1 MCCYINA
8 CPQLISKG
16 FKYIVKLI
24 HFEHPT
30 EVRSSLI
37 LKELFGI
44 SDVYFEKDTV
54 VVFTGEVFLSNG
66 VHFRGVCEIGD
77 KVSIDTGCVLN
88 NVSIGSGTNIRSHSI
103 LNDCKFGK
111 NNIIGPHC
119 FVRDETCV
127 GDFCIVGSHVEV
139 ARSTLGAQIK
149 ISHQAFV
156 GDATLGDRVIIGAGV
171 VFCNFDGSGRQSSQ
185 VGVDTLIGS
194 GTLIVSPIRIGARVV
209 IGAGS
214 VVTKDINDGEQ
225 FVQSRYRQFD
235 E

>member
-1 MCCYINA
+1 MK
-8 CPQLISKG
+8 LVF
-16 FKYIVKLI
+16 FKN
-24 HFEHPT
+24 PT
-30 EVRSSLI
+30 EVRSSAI
-37 LKELFGI
+37 LQELFGI

-54 VVFTGEVFLSNG
+54 VVFTGEALLSNG
-66 VHFRGVCEIGD
+66 INFRGVCEIGD

-88 NVSIGSGTNIRSHSI
+88 NVSIGSYTNIRSHSI

-139 ARSTLGAQIK
+139 ARSTLGEQIK

-171 VFCNFDGSGRQSSQ
+171 VFCNFDGSGRQSSE
-185 VGVDTLIGS
+185 VGVDTSVGS
-194 GTLIVSPIRIGARVV
+194 GTLIVSPISIGARVV

-214 VVTKDINDGEQ
+214 VVSKNIEDDER
-225 FVQSRYRQFD
+225 FVQSRCRQID
-235 E
+235 G

>member
-1 MCCYINA
+1 
-8 CPQLISKG
+8 
-16 FKYIVKLI
+16 VKLI
-24 HFEHPT
+24 YFERPT
-30 EVRSSLI
+30 EVRSSVI
-37 LKELFGI
+37 LEELFGI
-44 SDVYFEKDTV
+44 SDVYFGKDTV
-54 VVFTGEVFLSNG
+54 VVFKGEALLSNG
-66 VHFRGVCEIGD
+66 VHFRGACEIGD

-156 GDATLGDRVIIGAGV
+156 GDAILGDRVIIGAGV
-171 VFCNFDGSGRQSSQ
+171 VFCNFDGSGRQSSE
-185 VGVDTLIGS
+185 VGVDTLVGS

-214 VVTKDINDGEQ
+214 VVTKNIDDGER
-225 FVQSRYRQFD
+225 FVQSRYRQIG

>member
-1 MCCYINA
+1 M
-8 CPQLISKG
+8 
-16 FKYIVKLI
+16 KLI
-24 HFEHPT
+24 YFERPT
-30 EVRSSLI
+30 EVRSSVI
-37 LKELFGI
+37 LEELFGI
-44 SDVYFEKDTV
+44 SDVYFGKDTV
-54 VVFTGEVFLSNG
+54 VVFKGEALLSNG
-66 VHFRGVCEIGD
+66 VHFRGASEIGD

-88 NVSIGSGTNIRSHSI
+88 NVSIGSGTNIRSHSV

-139 ARSTLGAQIK
+139 ARSKLGAQIK

-156 GDATLGDRVIIGAGV
+156 GDAILADRVIIGAGV
-171 VFCNFDGSGRQSSQ
+171 VFCNFDGSDSQSSE
-185 VGVDTLIGS
+185 VGVDTLVGS

-214 VVTKDINDGEQ
+214 VVTKNIDDGER
-225 FVQSRYRQFD
+225 FVQSRYRQIGG
-235 E
+235 

>member
-1 MCCYINA
+1 VL
-8 CPQLISKG
+8 Q
-16 FKYIVKLI
+16 
-24 HFEHPT
+24 
-30 EVRSSLI
+30 
-37 LKELFGI
+37 ELFGI
-44 SDVYFEKDTV
+44 SDVYFGKDAV
-54 VVFTGEVFLSNG
+54 VVFAGEAFLSNG
-66 VHFRGVCEIGD
+66 IHFRGLCEIGD
-77 KVSIDTGCVLN
+77 RVSIDTCCVLN

-139 ARSTLGAQIK
+139 ARSTFGEKIK

-156 GDATLGDRVIIGAGV
+156 GDAILGDRVVIGAGV

-185 VGVDTLIGS
+185 VGVDTLVGS
-194 GTLIVSPIRIGARVV
+194 GTLIVSPIRVGARVV

-214 VVTKDINDGEQ
+214 VVTKNIDDGEQ
-225 FVQSRYRQFD
+225 FVQSRYRQVS